1 MLKINSCEQFDASLS
16 KGEVLVFCHNASD
29 VTAALHAV
37 LAKHRDRNDPI
48 IIFTQSETETAS
60 PDTCHEKLLPIHI
73 PTNRIDEDTCVAIA
87 KLIDSEKPV
96 RVYLPAFN
104 AQYTCLALQV
114 WEGVRRAAHQIC
126 IGIGELDQP
135 LPEVSAWF
143 DNETSFFPPLPATR
157 YLQFFRAASYNS
169 ELSGHALLIIDPK
182 NSLFP
187 GIPVQ
192 KALGIPST
200 PKVSIIVRTA
210 GRATLTTALDSIMQ
224 QTWPSIEVVIVNI
237 GTSTLDKLLA
247 TRWPELDFKVINRCG
262 AGRSTAANLGLE
274 AVTGEFFVFLDDDD
288 YLYPAHIAQ
297 LINGLQQAPD
307 RLLAYGGIRIEF
319 SDTLNQGHAPS
330 LLDEPFSM
338 ERLRLRNYIPIHA
351 CLTRRRVIDQGIR
364 FDISLDKYEDWDFW
378 LKIAEVS
385 PLLHIPGAV
394 GVYRVGNAS
403 EIAKVPAAEVYRRW
417 LARCGEGELEKIAD
431 WALSDNPPAARLLQ
445 QQLNSREALHIKEL
459 ALLHAKLLEIQ
470 SSLSGASV
478 ADNNLLHAKLLEV
491 KTKLYEDQNGYVATL
506 NAAQQEITNLR
517 STLSQTRSDLTQAQ
531 EEITNAQRTISNSE
545 QMLAGIK
552 HELSTVYNS
561 TSWKILA
568 PARAAF
574 TFLRFPKAFWLLTQ
588 AHGGGRRGVWQVA
601 TRAIRAIHRHG
612 LGPVA
617 ARAYRMFLA
626 TTSVPALTTAA
637 LPIER
642 RILRNPISTPNVSI
656 DIVVCIHNALD
667 DVRRC
672 LHSIIQ
678 FTTVN
683 YTLILVDDGSAK
695 PTQDFVASFANEFRA
710 RHIRHE
716 QASGYTCA
724 ANAGIRAGDN
734 PFVVLLNS
742 DTVVGPEWI
751 ERLYTCIESDQNL
764 AMVGPLS
771 NCASWQSVPEIESKA
786 GGDWADNPLPENVSP
801 DAMSTR
807 IAKDSARIYPRLSFI
822 NGFCQMIRRQSLHEV
837 GLLDEES
844 FPQGYGEENDLCCR
858 LRAAGWQL
866 AVADDVWVFHAQSKS
881 YSNERR
887 MKLCA
892 AASENLARKHGMHNI
907 EAGARQCRE
916 NIALR
921 GIRARTLNIHDR
933 FECIT
938 SGKIHFAGKKILFLL
953 PSADAGGGAN
963 IIMSEARAL
972 IRMDVDVAIVN
983 LEANRT
989 LFEQNYGDSGVPVHY
1004 VTTPEEIPAIAQG
1017 YDAVIASIYFTV
1029 DWLKSIANTANSPVL
1044 GYYVQDFEPSFFK
1057 FGSTGYKHA
1066 FSSYTALE
1074 ELICFCKTQWN
1085 RNIVL
1090 QETGV
1095 DCTVLGPSL
1104 DLDQFRPWDSQ
1115 PNERIVI
1122 AAMIRPNSPYRSPAL
1137 TMEILGDIEKTFGEK
1152 IEILTFGVDV
1162 DDSAFLALRRDFSF
1176 KHLGKLNSQQ
1186 LSEVL
1191 NQSDVFVDFSTHQA
1205 MGLTGM
1211 EAMASHCAVIL
1222 PKQGGAIELAEDQV
1236 SALFTDARDD
1246 EECRQALVRLIR
1258 DDALRNRIADNAL
1271 QTIQAH
1277 YPERAALN
1285 MLRALFR
1292 ITP

>member
-1 MLKINSCEQFDASLS
+1 MPAFP
-16 KGEVLVFCHNASD
+16 KGKVLLFCHDMSD
-29 VTAALHAV
+29 VTSALHAV
-37 LAKHRDRNDPI
+37 LARHRDRNDPI
-48 IIFTQSETETAS
+48 IIFTQTETETFS
-60 PDTCHEKLLPIHI
+60 PDKYHEKHQSIHI
-73 PTNRIDEDTCVAIA
+73 PTDRIDENTCVTIA
-87 KLIDSEKPV
+87 KLVDSEKPV

-114 WEGVRRAAHQIC
+114 WEGVRRATHQIC

-135 LPEVSAWF
+135 LTEVSAWF
-143 DNETSFFPPLPATR
+143 ENENPPPHPPLSATR
-157 YLQFFRAASYNS
+157 YLQFFRAASYSS
-169 ELSGHALLIIDPK
+169 ELSGHALLITDPK
-182 NSLFP
+182 NTLFP

-192 KALGIPST
+192 KALGTPSS

-210 GRATLTTALDSIMQ
+210 GRASLTNSLDSIMQ

-237 GTSTLDKLLA
+237 GASTLEKLLS
-247 TRWPELDFKVINRCG
+247 TRWPELDFNVINHCG
-262 AGRSTAANLGLE
+262 AGRSAAANLGLE
-274 AVTGEFFVFLDDDD
+274 AATGEFFVFLDDDD
-288 YLYPAHIAQ
+288 YLYPAHIAH

-319 SDTLNQGHAPS
+319 SDTLNQGRSPS

-351 CLTRRRVIDQGIR
+351 CLTRRRVIDLGIR
-364 FDISLDKYEDWDFW
+364 FDTSLEKYEDWDFW

-385 PLLHIPGAV
+385 PFLHIPGAV
-394 GVYRVGNAS
+394 GVYRVGNSS
-403 EIAKVPAAEVYRRW
+403 EIAKAPTAEVYRRW
-417 LARCGEGELEKIAD
+417 LERSGSGVLEKIAD
-431 WALSDNPPAARLLQ
+431 WALSENTPAARLLQ
-445 QQLNSREALHIKEL
+445 QQLNSREALHTKEL
-459 ALLHAKLLEIQ
+459 TLLQAKLREIQ
-470 SSLSGASV
+470 TSL
-478 ADNNLLHAKLLEV
+478 D
-491 KTKLYEDQNGYVATL
+491 EDHNGYVSAL
-506 NAAQQEITNLR
+506 NAAQQEITSLR
-517 STLSQTRSDLTQAQ
+517 SKLSQTRSDLTQAQ
-531 EEITNAQRTISNSE
+531 EDISHAQHTISKSE
-545 QMLAGIK
+545 QMVAGIQ

-568 PARAAF
+568 PARTAF

-588 AHGGGRRGVWQVA
+588 AHGGGRRGMWQVA
-601 TRAIRAIHRHG
+601 NRAIRAIHRHG
-612 LGPVA
+612 FGPVA
-617 ARAYRMFLA
+617 ARAYRMFFA
-626 TTSVPALTTAA
+626 TTSAPALTTVA
-637 LPIER
+637 LPIETR
-642 RILRNPISTPNVSI
+642 TKRSPITPPTVCI
-656 DIVVCIHNALD
+656 DIIVCIHNALD
-667 DVRRC
+667 DVRHC
-672 LHSIIQ
+672 LNSIIK
-678 FTTVN
+678 FTATN

-724 ANAGIRAGDN
+724 ANAGIRAGNN

-742 DTVVGPEWI
+742 DTVVGPEWL

-764 AMVGPLS
+764 AIVGPLS
-771 NCASWQSVPEIESKA
+771 NCASWQSIPEIESKT
-786 GGDWADNPLPENVSP
+786 GGDWADNPLPEGISP
-801 DAMSTR
+801 DAMATR
-807 IAKDSARIYPRLSFI
+807 IARDSARIYPRLSFI

-837 GLLDEES
+837 GLLDEAS

-887 MKLCA
+887 MNLCA

-916 NIALR
+916 NIALK
-921 GIRARTLNIHDR
+921 GIRARTFNIHDR
-933 FECIT
+933 FECIS

-963 IIMSEARAL
+963 VIISEARAL
-972 IRMDVDVAIVN
+972 IRMDVDVAVVN

-989 LFEQNYGDSGVPVHY
+989 LFEQNYGDSGVPVQY
-1004 VTTPEEIPAIAQG
+1004 VTSPEEIPAIAQG

-1029 DWLKSIANTANSPVL
+1029 DWLKSIANTANSPIL

-1057 FGSTGYKHA
+1057 PGSPGYKHA
-1066 FSSYTALE
+1066 FTSYTALE
-1074 ELICFCKTQWN
+1074 KLICFCKTRWN

-1090 QETGV
+1090 QETRV
-1095 DCTVLGPSL
+1095 DCTVIGPSL
-1104 DLDQFRPWDSQ
+1104 DLDQFRPWDCQ
-1115 PNERIVI
+1115 ANDRIVI

-1137 TMEILGDIEKTFGEK
+1137 TMNILGDIENAFGEK
-1152 IEILTFGVDV
+1152 VEIITFGVDV

-1186 LSEVL
+1186 LSEIL
-1191 NQSDVFVDFSTHQA
+1191 NQSDIFVDFSTHQA

-1236 SALFTDARDD
+1236 SALFTDARNE
-1246 EECRQALVRLIR
+1246 EECRQALFRLIR
-1258 DDALRNRIADNAL
+1258 DEALRNRIADNAL
-1271 QTIQAH
+1271 QTVQAY

-1285 MLRALFR
+1285 MLQVLFMP
-1292 ITP
+1292 TT